1 MLSDADRTAMLA
13 RLRQG
18 RDHEVDR
25 IPPRPAGA
33 DRLPLSFGQEQL
45 WFIDQLAPGQ
55 STYTIAGT
63 LDLDGP
69 LDRQALGR
77 ALDALVV
84 RHEVLRTRLVTDE
97 STGSPVQVVD
107 PPAPQPL
114 PLVDLAATDPAE
126 VDARV
131 EAVTEEEAAR
141 PFALAQG
148 ALLRTTL
155 VRRGPDSHRLIVVVH
170 HTVFDGWS
178 FGVFTG
184 DLLAAYAAEAT
195 GAAPRLPELPVQ
207 FADYALW
214 ERDRLRGEV
223 SAKLVEYWQSTL
235 AGAPALQ
242 LPTDRPRPVV
252 QTYDGDVVTLE
263 LPADLADGLR
273 TLARGAETT
282 LFTVLMAAFQV
293 LLHRF
298 SGQDDV
304 VVGTVSANRSRPELA
319 PMIGYLVNTLAIRGD
334 LSGDPSFTEL
344 LRRTHTS
351 VLGAYAHQDLPF
363 AKLVEALRVHRD
375 PSRHPV
381 FQVGLQLVDAAAGE
395 HEAAGV
401 TVRPAAVAGTA
412 AKFDLLLAA
421 ADRGAGISV
430 VASYAT
436 ALFDR
441 STVERLLGCLRVL
454 LDGIAADPG
463 TALSRLPLL
472 TAADRAREL
481 VEWNDTAVDYPDWC
495 LHEKFEAQ
503 VAATP
508 DGIAV
513 VLQDEAVT
521 YAELD
526 ARANRVARRLRELGI
541 GPERLVGVCMRRS
554 VDRMAAILGVLKAG
568 GGYVPLDPEY
578 PAARLAF
585 MVEDA
590 HMEVVVTDRASASA
604 VPGETGYVLRIGT
617 EDLSALPDTAPGYPV
632 EPSSVAYVIYTSGST
647 GRPKGVVVEHRQ
659 AVNFATGE
667 IEHWPLGPGD
677 RVLQFASLN
686 FDVSVLDMFGALLSG
701 ACLVLA
707 DSETLLSPPRLAD
720 LIRAE
725 RITFMCLPPAV
736 LNLIAAEPFPDLR
749 VVIAGGEAFSSDLVA
764 QWARPGLRFI
774 NGYGPTETTV
784 GATMARCA
792 NDGIDPPPIGL
803 PLPNY
808 TAYVLDS
815 TMEPVPVGV
824 AGELYLGGKG
834 VTRGYLNRPELTEL
848 RFVPDP
854 FAAEAGA
861 RLYRTGDIA
870 RRRPDGN
877 LQFLGR
883 ADDQV
888 KIRGLR
894 VELGEIE
901 ATLAAHPAVAQAVVV
916 VGADRTGDK
925 QLVGY
930 ARLADGTKVT
940 PADLRLHMAD
950 RLPGY
955 MVPPHVLVLE
965 SFPLNAN
972 GKVDRSRLPDPAEA
986 GVAAGSTPPRTVVEA
1001 VLADIYADLL
1011 NLPDVGVESGFFDL
1025 GGNSLQAMQ
1034 LITRLRRDLA
1044 VDTDVTAIF
1053 LTPTVE
1059 RLAAVLRDQHGL
1071 PDSDLDSGEE
1081 IAAGGAEATAAGG
1094 AGATAVASALVRL
1107 TDGPGETPLHL
1118 VHAVGGTVYTY
1129 APLAA
1134 ELAEEYQVWGVEAE
1148 GLRPGSDP
1156 VDSLEVMVDR
1166 YVRRIRAVQP
1176 EGPYRI
1182 GGWSFGGLV
1191 SLRIADAL
1199 VAQGQRVAFV
1209 AMLDAPMRVHDEVTQ
1224 TEDELAGYFVADA
1237 ARTLGPNAP
1246 TPPDPAGTPAAD
1258 QLAWLATHLG
1268 ASGDRTEVA
1277 ADMAARFAV
1286 YRAHLAAIA
1295 GYLPPAVTVDTIVV
1309 TAAGSTDTSAQ
1320 WAAALP
1326 GHTHHSVVP
1335 GDHYSF
1341 LTGRSATAIAIAI
1354 AATEQRITARAEEVI
1369 G

>member
-18 RDHEVDR
+18 RDLQVDH
-25 IPPRPAGA
+25 IPRRPALVEQ
-33 DRLPLSFGQEQL
+33 LPLSFGQEQL

-63 LDLDGP
+63 LELTGP

-77 ALDALVV
+77 AVDAVV
-84 RHEVLRTRLVTDE
+84 ARHEVLRTRLVTDDA
-97 STGSPVQVVD
+97 TGSPVQVVD
-107 PPAPQPL
+107 PAVPVPV
-114 PLVDLAATDPAE
+114 PLVDLTALDRDELA
-126 VDARV
+126 ARV
-131 EAVTEEEAAR
+131 EAVIGEEAAR
-141 PFALAQG
+141 PFALDRG

-155 VRRGPDSHRLIVVVH
+155 VRRGPESHCLVIVVH
-170 HTVFDGWS
+170 HAVFDGWS
-178 FGVFTG
+178 FGVFTA
-184 DLLAAYAAEAT
+184 DLLACYTAEVT
-195 GAAPRLPELPVQ
+195 GAPHGLAELPVQ

-214 ERDRLRGEV
+214 ERDRLRGAV
-223 SAKLVEYWQSTL
+223 ADDLVEYWQRTL

-252 QTYDGDVVTLE
+252 QTYDGDVVTIE
-263 LPADLADGLR
+263 LPAELAAAMR
-273 TLARGAETT
+273 ALARGAETT
-282 LFTVLMAAFQV
+282 VFTVLMAAFQV

-298 SGQDDV
+298 SGQDDI
-304 VVGTVSANRSRPELA
+304 VVGTVSANRGRPELA
-319 PMIGYLVNTLAIRGD
+319 PLVGYLVNTLAIRGD
-334 LSGDPSFTEL
+334 LSGDPAFREL
-344 LRRTHTS
+344 LRRTHTT
-351 VLGAYAHQDLPF
+351 VLGAYSHQDLPF
-363 AKLVEALRVHRD
+363 ARLVDALRVHRD

-381 FQVGLQLVDAAAGE
+381 FQVGLQLADGTGAD

-401 TVRPAAVAGTA
+401 SVRPSAVTSTA

-421 ADRGAGISV
+421 AEHSEGIGV
-430 VASYAT
+430 TASFAT

-441 STVERLLGCLRVL
+441 ASVVRLLGCFRVL
-454 LDGIAADPG
+454 LEGIVTDPDRP
-463 TALSRLPLL
+463 LSRLPLL
-472 TAADRAREL
+472 TATDRHREL
-481 VEWNDTAVDYPDWC
+481 VEWNDTGTEHPDRC
-495 LHEKFEAQ
+495 LHEVFEAR

-508 DGIAV
+508 DAVAV
-513 VLQDEAVT
+513 VLGAEEVS

-526 ARANRVARRLRELGI
+526 ARANRVARRLRELGV
-541 GPERLVGVCMRRS
+541 GPERLVGICMRRS
-554 VDRMAAILGVLKAG
+554 TDRMAAILGVLKAG

-578 PAARLAF
+578 PAARLGF

-590 HMEVVVTDRASASA
+590 HMEVVVTDSASAAA
-604 VPGETGYVLRIGT
+604 VPGETGHVLDLDGH
-617 EDLSALPDTAPGYPV
+617 DLSDVPATAPGYPV
-632 EPSSVAYVIYTSGST
+632 DPSSVAYVIYTSGST
-647 GRPKGVVVEHRQ
+647 GKPKGVVVEHRN
-659 AVNFATGE
+659 AVAFATGE

-707 DSETLLSPPRLAD
+707 ESQTLLSPPRLAE

-736 LNLIAAEPFPDLR
+736 LNLIADERFPDLR

-764 QWARPGLRFI
+764 KWARPGLRFI

-784 GATMARCA
+784 GATMAQCA
-792 NDGIDPPPIGL
+792 DDGVDPPPIGL

-808 TAYVLDS
+808 TAYVLDA

-824 AGELYLGGKG
+824 AGELYIGGKG
-834 VTRGYLNRPELTEL
+834 VTRGYLNRPELTEQ
-848 RFVPDP
+848 RFVRDP
-854 FAAEAGA
+854 FSAVPGA

-901 ATLAAHPAVAQAVVV
+901 STLAAHPAVAQAVVV

-930 ARLADGTKVT
+930 ARLATPGAVT

-950 RLPGY
+950 RLPGF
-955 MVPPHVLVLE
+955 MVPPHLLVLE

-986 GVAAGSTPPRTVVEA
+986 GAGTGSTPPRTVVET

-1011 NLPDVGVESGFFDL
+1011 NLPEVGVESSFFDL

-1044 VDTDVTAIF
+1044 VDTDVTTIF
-1053 LTPTVE
+1053 LSPTVE

-1071 PDSDLDSGEE
+1071 PDSDLDSGAE
-1081 IAAGGAEATAAGG
+1081 IAAGTAAAA
-1094 AGATAVASALVRL
+1094 AGTPLVRL
-1107 TDGPGETPLHL
+1107 SDGAGTTPLHL
-1118 VHAVGGTVYTY
+1118 VHAIGGTVYAY

-1134 ELAEEYQVWGVEAE
+1134 ELADDYQVWGVEAA
-1148 GLRPGSDP
+1148 GLRPGEEP
-1156 VDSLEVMVDR
+1156 IASLADMVER
-1166 YVRRIRAVQP
+1166 YVERIRAVQP
-1176 EGPYRI
+1176 EGPYRV

-1191 SLRIADAL
+1191 SLCVAEAL
-1199 VAQGQRVAFV
+1199 LARGEQVAF
-1209 AMLDAPMRVHDEVTQ
+1209 ALLLDAPMQVHGEVTQ
-1224 TEDELAGYFVADA
+1224 TERELAGFFVADA
-1237 ARTLGPNAP
+1237 ARTLGPDAGP
-1246 TPPDPAGTPAAD
+1246 PPDPTTTPVDD
-1258 QLAWLATHLG
+1258 QLAWLAGKLG
-1268 ASGDRTEVA
+1268 AVGDPTEA
-1277 ADMAARFAV
+1277 TANMTTRFAV
-1286 YRAHLAAIA
+1286 YRTHLHTIA
-1295 GYLPPAVTVDTIVV
+1295 GYQPPAVDVDTVIV
-1309 TAAGSTDTSAQ
+1309 AAAKSTDAGAE
-1320 WAAALP
+1320 WAEALP
-1326 GHTHHSVVP
+1326 GPTHHAVVP
-1335 GDHYSF
+1335 GDHYTF
-1341 LTGRSATAIAIAI
+1341 LTGRSATAIALTI
-1354 AATEQRITARAEEVI
+1354 AAAEQRITTRTAAH
-1369 G
+1369 